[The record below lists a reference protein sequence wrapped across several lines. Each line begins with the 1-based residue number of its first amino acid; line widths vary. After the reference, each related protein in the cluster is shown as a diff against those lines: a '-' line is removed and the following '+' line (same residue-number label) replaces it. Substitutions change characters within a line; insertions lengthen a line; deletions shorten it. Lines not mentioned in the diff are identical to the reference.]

1 MQIYTSKFLP
11 QSVPPTMIS
20 IWDFFFQ
27 MMISL
32 PSYDDFLMISRLLKD
47 SFNFGE
53 ATSSHFRVTTSIK
66 QLLFQGSYFFRTD
79 FLFGDAHFSEQ
90 SFFISVIFQSETS
103 TEQPILRIE
112 SSLGQLLY
120 VTATFLE
127 EELFRIK
134 ISTEGLLFWSRYCYT
149 ISTFSEKL
157 HFGKR

>member
-1 MQIYTSKFLP
+1 
-11 QSVPPTMIS
+11 MIS
-20 IWDFFFQ
+20 SSVGSGHHDKYLGFFFKWWFPFPH
-27 MMISL
+27 IL
-32 PSYDDFLMISRLLKD
+32 RLFKD
-47 SFNFGE
+47 SFNFRE
-53 ATSSHFRVTTSIK
+53 ATSSHFFRVTTSIK

-103 TEQPILRIE
+103 TEQPILRIG

-134 ISTEGLLFWSRYCYT
+134 ISTEELLFWSRYCYT
-149 ISTFSEKL
+149 ISNFSEKL

>member
-1 MQIYTSKFLP
+1 MFFQRLWVNFFAKVIHSLKDTFSIIREQLQIYTSKFLP

-90 SFFISVIFQSETS
+90 SFFISVIFQNSLFFRVKLL
-103 TEQPILRIE
+103 P
-112 SSLGQLLY
+112 SSQSW
-120 VTATFLE
+120 E
-127 EELFRIK
+127 
-134 ISTEGLLFWSRYCYT
+134 
-149 ISTFSEKL
+149 
-157 HFGKR
+157 